1 MTYKYTIINNL
12 FYKNTKKKIFIKRD
26 NNKNQQSIKLKTPQH
41 EVRAD

>member
-12 FYKNTKKKIFIKRD
+12 FYKNTKKIFIKRD